1 MFIKY
6 EIIMSK
12 NTLKASRI
20 PFFNDFLNHYLQN
33 IKCQSKIFIVHN
45 YRMLR
50 INEIRIKLHA
60 FIIHAKDLYIYIY
73 NILSHL
79 ILFEKQNCK
88 MTVIFN
94 RFIFAFLF
102 FVYCCFSF
110 SYTHAYSH
118 IYTHTNQTYAPLS
131 RIAISRVIAAQLRD

>member
-12 NTLKASRI
+12 NMLKASRI
-20 PFFNDFLNHYLQN
+20 SFFNDFLNHYLQN
-33 IKCQSKIFIVHN
+33 IKCQSKISIAHN

-50 INEIRIKLHA
+50 INEIRIRLHT
-60 FIIHAKDLYIYIY
+60 FVIHAEDLYIY
-73 NILSHL
+73 NILSCL

-88 MTVIFN
+88 VTVIFN

-102 FVYCCFSF
+102 FVYHRFSF
-110 SYTHAYSH
+110 SCTHIHTHAH
-118 IYTHTNQTYAPLS
+118 THTH
-131 RIAISRVIAAQLRD
+131 IAISGVIAAKLRD